1 MVWNLF
7 SNMYIFRIITAALLR
22 IMYMKDKN
30 LKILVASHK
39 PDRVYHDDVYTPI
52 HVGRAISKFKNEMA
66 DMIGDDTGDNISSK
80 NGEFC
85 ELTAIYWA
93 WKNLKDADYIGLAH
107 YRRYFETKFTSAN
120 IEDVFKTHD
129 VILAKPYLH
138 DRYNE
143 MKMARTLDME
153 DEVIFLKVFKRLFPE
168 YEQTLI
174 NYMYGF
180 KDYSYDMFVMKTA
193 TFNDSCSFLFSIL
206 FECDKLMKPLP
217 YTCSSR
223 RLGYIAEYLLPIY
236 CFHHKLRIRTE
247 PVVSFIGESGDSSNN
262 FKQMLKIEVLKKIYD
277 KHKPKSIEDMCLQ
290 SVLIGLKNDGI
301 KFD

>member
-1 MVWNLF
+1 
-7 SNMYIFRIITAALLR
+7 
-22 IMYMKDKN
+22 MKDKN
-30 LKILVASHK
+30 LTILVASHK
-39 PDRVYHDDVYTPI
+39 PNRVYHDDVYTPI
-52 HVGRAISKFKNEMA
+52 HVGRAISKIKNEMT

-80 NGEFC
+80 SGEFC

-153 DEVIFLKVFKRLFPE
+153 DEVIFLKVFKKKYPE
-168 YEQTLI
+168 YEQSLI
-174 NYMYGF
+174 DYMYGF
-180 KDYSYDMFVMKTA
+180 RDYPYNMFIMRWNQFDEYCK
-193 TFNDSCSFLFSIL
+193 FLFSIL
-206 FECDKLMKPLP
+206 FECERLMKPLS

-223 RLGYIAEYLLPIY
+223 RLGYIAEYLLPIF
-236 CFHHKLRIRTE
+236 CLHNKLRIHTE
-247 PVVSFIGESGDSSNN
+247 PVVSFIGEKGVAPRNI
-262 FKQMLKIEVLKKIYD
+262 KQEIKIQILKKIYD
-277 KHKPKSIEDMCLQ
+277 KHKPKSIDDMCMQ
-290 SVLIGLKNDGI
+290 SVIIGLKNDGI
-301 KFD
+301 ILD

>member
-1 MVWNLF
+1 M
-7 SNMYIFRIITAALLR
+7 
-22 IMYMKDKN
+22 
-30 LKILVASHK
+30 
-39 PDRVYHDDVYTPI
+39 
-52 HVGRAISKFKNEMA
+52 
-66 DMIGDDTGDNISSK
+66 
-80 NGEFC
+80 
-85 ELTAIYWA
+85 
-93 WKNLKDADYIGLAH
+93 
-107 YRRYFETKFTSAN
+107 
-120 IEDVFKTHD
+120 
-129 VILAKPYLH
+129 AKPYLH

-180 KDYSYDMFVMKTA
+180 KDYSYNMFVMKKE
-193 TFNDSCSFLFSIL
+193 TFNDYCSFLFSIL

-262 FKQMLKIEVLKKIYD
+262 YKQILKIEVLKKIYA
-277 KHKPKSIEDMCLQ
+277 KHKPKSIEDMCMQ

>member
-1 MVWNLF
+1 
-7 SNMYIFRIITAALLR
+7 
-22 IMYMKDKN
+22 MKDKN
-30 LKILVASHK
+30 LTILVASHK
-39 PDRVYHDDVYTPI
+39 PNRVYHDDVYTPI
-52 HVGRAISKFKNEMA
+52 HVGRAISKFKNEMT

-153 DEVIFLKVFKRLFPE
+153 DEVIFLKVFKKKYPE
-168 YEQTLI
+168 YEQSLI
-174 NYMYGF
+174 DYMYGF
-180 KDYSYDMFVMKTA
+180 RDYPYNMFIMRWNQFDEYCK
-193 TFNDSCSFLFSIL
+193 FLFSIL
-206 FECDKLMKPLP
+206 FECERLMKPLS

-223 RLGYIAEYLLPIY
+223 RLGYIAEYLLPIF
-236 CFHHKLRIRTE
+236 CLHNKLRIHTE
-247 PVVSFIGESGDSSNN
+247 PVVSFIGDKGETPRNI
-262 FKQMLKIEVLKKIYD
+262 KQEIKIQILKKIYD
-277 KHKPKSIEDMCLQ
+277 KHKPKSIDNMCMQ
-290 SVLIGLKNDGI
+290 SVIIGLKNDGI
-301 KFD
+301 ILD

>member
-1 MVWNLF
+1 M
-7 SNMYIFRIITAALLR
+7 
-22 IMYMKDKN
+22 N
-30 LKILVASHK
+30 LKKISILVASHK

-52 HVGRAISKFKNEMA
+52 HVGRATSKFKNEMT

-153 DEVIFLKVFKRLFPE
+153 DEVIFLKVFKKKYPE
-168 YEQTLI
+168 YEQSLI
-174 NYMYGF
+174 DYMYGF
-180 KDYSYDMFVMKTA
+180 RDYPYNMFIMRWNQFDEYCK
-193 TFNDSCSFLFSIL
+193 FLFSIL
-206 FECDKLMKPLP
+206 FECERLMKPLS

-223 RLGYIAEYLLPIY
+223 RLGYIAEYLLPIF
-236 CFHHKLRIRTE
+236 CLHNKLRIHTE
-247 PVVSFIGESGDSSNN
+247 PVVSFIGEKGVAPRNI
-262 FKQMLKIEVLKKIYD
+262 KQEIKIQILKKIYD
-277 KHKPKSIEDMCLQ
+277 KHKPKSIDDMCMQ
-290 SVLIGLKNDGI
+290 SVIIGLKNDGI
-301 KFD
+301 ILD

>member
-1 MVWNLF
+1 
-7 SNMYIFRIITAALLR
+7 
-22 IMYMKDKN
+22 MKDKN
-30 LKILVASHK
+30 LTILVASHK

-52 HVGRAISKFKNEMA
+52 HVGRAISKFKNEMT

-153 DEVIFLKVFKRLFPE
+153 DEVIFLKVFKKKYPE
-168 YEQTLI
+168 YEQSLI
-174 NYMYGF
+174 DYMYGLR
-180 KDYSYDMFVMKTA
+180 DYPYNMFIMRWNQFDEYCK
-193 TFNDSCSFLFSIL
+193 FLFSIL
-206 FECDKLMKPLP
+206 FECERLMKPLS

-223 RLGYIAEYLLPIY
+223 RLGYIAEYLLPIF
-236 CFHHKLRIRTE
+236 CLHNKLRIHTE
-247 PVVSFIGESGDSSNN
+247 PVVSFIGEKGEAPRNI
-262 FKQMLKIEVLKKIYD
+262 KQEIKIQILKKIYD
-277 KHKPKSIEDMCLQ
+277 KHKPKSIDNMCMQ
-290 SVLIGLKNDGI
+290 SVIIGLKNDGI
-301 KFD
+301 ILD

>member
-1 MVWNLF
+1 
-7 SNMYIFRIITAALLR
+7 
-22 IMYMKDKN
+22 
-30 LKILVASHK
+30 
-39 PDRVYHDDVYTPI
+39 
-52 HVGRAISKFKNEMA
+52 
-66 DMIGDDTGDNISSK
+66 MIGDDTGDNISSK

-153 DEVIFLKVFKRLFPE
+153 DEVIFLKVFKKKYPE
-168 YEQTLI
+168 YEQSLI
-174 NYMYGF
+174 DYMYGF
-180 KDYSYDMFVMKTA
+180 RDYPYNMFIMRWNLFDEYCK
-193 TFNDSCSFLFSIL
+193 FLFSIL
-206 FECDKLMKPLP
+206 FECERLMKPLS

-223 RLGYIAEYLLPIY
+223 RLGYIAEYLLPIF
-236 CFHHKLRIRTE
+236 CLHNKLRIHTE
-247 PVVSFIGESGDSSNN
+247 PVVSFIGEKGEAPRKI
-262 FKQMLKIEVLKKIYD
+262 KQEIKIQILKKIYD
-277 KHKPKSIEDMCLQ
+277 KHKPKSIDDMCMQ
-290 SVLIGLKNDGI
+290 SVIIGLKNDGI
-301 KFD
+301 ILD